1 MNLFK
6 QTTLIG
12 IGLIGSSIA
21 RAIKKKNL
29 SRRICIFSRSQKT
42 INKAKKLKLGN
53 IYTTHLKQSVKNS
66 DLVILCTPLSTYE
79 TILKKI
85 SNNIMPNAILSDVGS
100 VKLSVDKI
108 FSKFLNKG
116 FHIIPAHPIAGTE
129 KSGPEAGFA
138 ELFVRRWCVLTP
150 SSNYDKK
157 SLNKIQKLWINLGSK
172 TFIMKPENH
181 DKILALTSH
190 MPHLISYSIVLS
202 VLNINAKEKSKVI
215 KFSAGGFRDFTRIAS
230 SDAIMWK
237 DIFLNNKKNLL
248 KTVKEFEKSLNLI
261 KNLVKTD
268 KSKKLL
274 NIFSKTKQIRKL
286 IEKENQ
292 D

>member
-29 SRRICIFSRSQKT
+29 SKRICIFSRSQKT

-172 TFIMKPENH
+172 TLIMKPAKH

-190 MPHLISYSIVLS
+190 MPHLISYSIVSS

>member
-29 SRRICIFSRSQKT
+29 SKKICIFSRSQKT

-85 SNNIMPNAILSDVGS
+85 SNNIMVNAILSDVGS

-150 SSNYDKK
+150 SNNYDKK

-172 TFIMKPENH
+172 TLIMKPENH

-190 MPHLISYSIVLS
+190 MPHLISYSIVSS

-261 KNLVKTD
+261 KNLIKTN

-274 NIFSKTKQIRKL
+274 NIFSKTKQIRRL
-286 IEKENQ
+286 IEKEKQ

>member
-29 SRRICIFSRSQKT
+29 SKRICIFSRSQKT

-274 NIFSKTKQIRKL
+274 NIFSKTKQIRRL
-286 IEKENQ
+286 IEKEKQ

>member
-29 SRRICIFSRSQKT
+29 SKRICIFSRSQKT

-172 TFIMKPENH
+172 TLIMKPEKH

-190 MPHLISYSIVLS
+190 MPHLISYSIVSS

-261 KNLVKTD
+261 KNLIKTD

-274 NIFSKTKQIRKL
+274 NIFSKTKQIRRL
-286 IEKENQ
+286 IEKEKQ

>member
-29 SRRICIFSRSQKT
+29 SKRICIFSRSQKT

-172 TFIMKPENH
+172 TLIMKPEKH

-190 MPHLISYSIVLS
+190 MPHLISYSIVSS

-274 NIFSKTKQIRKL
+274 NIFSKTKQIRRL

>member
-29 SRRICIFSRSQKT
+29 SKRICIFSRSQKT

-172 TFIMKPENH
+172 TLIMKPEKH

-190 MPHLISYSIVLS
+190 MPHLISYSIVSS

-248 KTVKEFEKSLNLI
+248 KAVKEFEKSLNLI

>member
-29 SRRICIFSRSQKT
+29 SKRICIFSRSQKT

-172 TFIMKPENH
+172 TLIMKPEKH

-190 MPHLISYSIVLS
+190 MPHLISYSIVSS

>member
-29 SRRICIFSRSQKT
+29 SKRICIFSRSQKT

-172 TFIMKPENH
+172 TLIMKPEKH

-190 MPHLISYSIVLS
+190 MPHLISYSIVSS

-248 KTVKEFEKSLNLI
+248 KAVKEFEKSLNLI

-268 KSKKLL
+268 KSIKLL

>member
-29 SRRICIFSRSQKT
+29 SKKICIFSRSQKT

-190 MPHLISYSIVLS
+190 MPHLISYSIVSS

-274 NIFSKTKQIRKL
+274 NIFSKTKQIRRL
-286 IEKENQ
+286 IEKEKQ

>member
-29 SRRICIFSRSQKT
+29 SKRICIFSRSQKT

-172 TFIMKPENH
+172 TLIMKPENH

-190 MPHLISYSIVLS
+190 MPHLISYSIVSS

-261 KNLVKTD
+261 KNLIKTD

-274 NIFSKTKQIRKL
+274 NIFSKTKQIRRL
-286 IEKENQ
+286 IEKEKQ

>member
-29 SRRICIFSRSQKT
+29 SKRICIFSRSQKT

-190 MPHLISYSIVLS
+190 MPHLISYSIVSS

-274 NIFSKTKQIRKL
+274 NIFSKTKKIRKL

>member
-29 SRRICIFSRSQKT
+29 SKRICIFSRSQKT

-172 TFIMKPENH
+172 TLIMKPEKH

-190 MPHLISYSIVLS
+190 MPHLISYSIVSS

-261 KNLVKTD
+261 KNLVKTG

>member
-29 SRRICIFSRSQKT
+29 SKRICIFSRSQKT

-172 TFIMKPENH
+172 TLIMKPENH

-190 MPHLISYSIVLS
+190 MPHLISYSIVSS

-261 KNLVKTD
+261 KNLIKTN

-274 NIFSKTKQIRKL
+274 NIFSKTKQIRRL
-286 IEKENQ
+286 IEKEKQ

>member
-29 SRRICIFSRSQKT
+29 SKRICIFSRSQKT

-261 KNLVKTD
+261 KSYIRTN
-268 KSKKLL
+268 KLEKL
-274 NIFSKTKQIRKL
+274 YDIFIKTKRIRKL
-286 IEKENQ
+286 IKKEQQN
-292 D
+292 

>member
-29 SRRICIFSRSQKT
+29 SKRICIFSRSQKT

-190 MPHLISYSIVLS
+190 MPHLISYSIVSS

-261 KNLVKTD
+261 KNLIKTD

>member
-29 SRRICIFSRSQKT
+29 SKRICIFSRSQKT

-172 TFIMKPENH
+172 TLIMKPEKH

-190 MPHLISYSIVLS
+190 MPHLISYSIVSS

-261 KNLVKTD
+261 KNLIKTD

-274 NIFSKTKQIRKL
+274 NIFSKTKQIRRL

>member
-29 SRRICIFSRSQKT
+29 SKRICIFSRSQKT

-172 TFIMKPENH
+172 TFIMKPDNH

-190 MPHLISYSIVLS
+190 MPHLISYSIVSS

-230 SDAIMWK
+230 SDAIIWK

-274 NIFSKTKQIRKL
+274 NIFSKTKQIRRL
-286 IEKENQ
+286 IEKEKQ

>member
-29 SRRICIFSRSQKT
+29 SKRICIFSRSQKT

-190 MPHLISYSIVLS
+190 MPHLISYSIVSS

>member
-29 SRRICIFSRSQKT
+29 SKRICIFSRSQKT

-79 TILKKI
+79 TILKKV

-172 TFIMKPENH
+172 TLIMKPENH

-190 MPHLISYSIVLS
+190 MPHLISYSIVSS
-202 VLNINAKEKSKVI
+202 VLNINAKVKSKVI

-274 NIFSKTKQIRKL
+274 NIFSKTKQIRRL
-286 IEKENQ
+286 IEKEKQ

>member
-29 SRRICIFSRSQKT
+29 SKRICIFSRSQKT

-79 TILKKI
+79 TILKKV

-190 MPHLISYSIVLS
+190 MPHLISYSIVSS

-248 KTVKEFEKSLNLI
+248 KTEKEFEKSLNLI

-274 NIFSKTKQIRKL
+274 NIFSKTKQIRRL
-286 IEKENQ
+286 IEKEKQ

>member
-29 SRRICIFSRSQKT
+29 SKRICIFSRSQKT

-172 TFIMKPENH
+172 TLIMKPAKH

-190 MPHLISYSIVLS
+190 MPHLISYSIVSS

-274 NIFSKTKQIRKL
+274 NIFSKTKQIRRL

>member
-29 SRRICIFSRSQKT
+29 SKRICIFSRSQKT

-190 MPHLISYSIVLS
+190 MPHLISYSIVSS

-261 KNLVKTD
+261 KNLVKTG

-274 NIFSKTKQIRKL
+274 NIFTKTKQIRKL

>member
-29 SRRICIFSRSQKT
+29 SKRICIFSRSQKT

-172 TFIMKPENH
+172 TLIMKPEKH

-190 MPHLISYSIVLS
+190 MPHLISYSIVSS

-274 NIFSKTKQIRKL
+274 NIFSKTKQIRRL
-286 IEKENQ
+286 IEKEKQ

>member
-1 MNLFK
+1 MIFFK
-6 QTTLIG
+6 YLI
-12 IGLIGSSIA
+12 
-21 RAIKKKNL
+21 
-29 SRRICIFSRSQKT
+29 
-42 INKAKKLKLGN
+42 
-53 IYTTHLKQSVKNS
+53 
-66 DLVILCTPLSTYE
+66 
-79 TILKKI
+79 
-85 SNNIMPNAILSDVGS
+85 
-100 VKLSVDKI
+100 
-108 FSKFLNKG
+108 
-116 FHIIPAHPIAGTE
+116 III
-129 KSGPEAGFA
+129 
-138 ELFVRRWCVLTP
+138 
-150 SSNYDKK
+150 
-157 SLNKIQKLWINLGSK
+157 
-172 TFIMKPENH
+172 
-181 DKILALTSH
+181 
-190 MPHLISYSIVLS
+190 SIVLS

-261 KNLVKTD
+261 KNLIKTD

>member
-29 SRRICIFSRSQKT
+29 SKRICIFSRSQKT

-190 MPHLISYSIVLS
+190 MPHLISYSIVSS

-261 KNLVKTD
+261 KNLIKTD

-274 NIFSKTKQIRKL
+274 NIFSKTKQIRRL
-286 IEKENQ
+286 IEKEKQ

>member
-29 SRRICIFSRSQKT
+29 SKRICIFSRSQKT

-172 TFIMKPENH
+172 TLIMKPEKH

-190 MPHLISYSIVLS
+190 MPHLISYSIVSS

-261 KNLVKTD
+261 KNLVKRD
-268 KSKKLL
+268 KSKELL